1 MSHTAQ
7 IVSLTEFQS
16 RRAVMEMRSRSTPRQ
31 FLWGFPGMTMVL
43 GFRPRRGVRVAIA
56 HASCECAVE

>member
-16 RRAVMEMRSRSTPRQ
+16 RRAVMEMRSRGAPRQ
-31 FLWGFPGMTMVL
+31 FLWGLPGMTMVL
-43 GFRPRRGVRVAIA
+43 GFRPAGSALPVRKQVATTTR
-56 HASCECAVE
+56 